1 MVTHRTK
8 TWARPVVF
16 FEIQA
21 QDTERTS
28 AFYREMF
35 EWNIAPGAVPGFLAI
50 EHGIGAPEDGIGG
63 VITPAAD
70 SPRIAVFVQVADLRA
85 SLALA
90 EELGGS
96 VVMQPLDVP
105 NGPTVARIK
114 DPEGNLL
121 GLVQQ

>member
-1 MVTHRTK
+1 MVTSRTK

-21 QDTERTS
+21 QDPERTS

-35 EWNIAPGAVPGFLAI
+35 EWNIAPGAVPGFLSI

-63 VITPAAD
+63 VITPAGD
-70 SPRIAVFVQVADLRA
+70 SSRIAVFVQVADLRA

-114 DPEGNLL
+114 DPEGNLV